1 MATLY
6 LAISERGSG
15 ERAPLFASADQG
27 LIRAVGELIARRLGA
42 GTPRELGLLARGD
55 TKVPHAA
62 DPEESSPPRPR

>member
-15 ERAPLFASADQG
+15 TSAPLFASADQG

-42 GTPRELGLLARGD
+42 GTPGKIRVCARAGITVLKGD
-55 TKVPHAA
+55 DAA
-62 DPEESSPPRPR
+62 DEAERT